1 MERDPNRHAIDEAR
15 TMTRYARVAVAEA
28 AGQRTRLHEMR
39 VRNEAMRERLR
50 RLAAGPARRRSLTG
64 ATLSSTL

>member
-1 MERDPNRHAIDEAR
+1 MERDPNRQAIDEAR

-28 AGQRTRLHEMR
+28 AGQRTRLDEMR

-50 RLAAGPARRRSLTG
+50 RFFRLVPPDDGP
-64 ATLSSTL
+64 